1 MDLYR
6 NILYNLDY
14 SLLELRHVV
23 RHVHTKSKQK
33 IMKHMVG
40 TYMNKKAGSCT
51 ADLTICPE
59 ATEESP
65 FSSYSDH
72 LQGENIKKKPF
83 YFKASPD
90 PSHVYSS

>member
-1 MDLYR
+1 
-6 NILYNLDY
+6 
-14 SLLELRHVV
+14 
-23 RHVHTKSKQK
+23 
-33 IMKHMVG
+33 MKHMVG

-72 LQGENIKKKPF
+72 
-83 YFKASPD
+83 
-90 PSHVYSS
+90 